1 LKAAVSRF
9 ESAPTLVLVG
19 MMGAGKSTVG
29 KRLAARLGRPFA
41 DTDRVLEDRLGV
53 SIPTIFELEGEA
65 GFRDRE
71 AAVLADL
78 LERKGGVLATGGGIV
93 LREDNRRQLAERAWV
108 IYLRASAEDL
118 WVRTRRDTTRPLLRT
133 ADPRARI
140 AELLAHRAPYYLE
153 VANLVV
159 ETGRQPVERLIEHV
173 MQRLAQDGMIDPAK
187 ALDEP
192 SRAVPLADCR

>member
-1 LKAAVSRF
+1 
-9 ESAPTLVLVG
+9 
-19 MMGAGKSTVG
+19 MGAGKSTVG

-41 DTDRVLEDRLGV
+41 DTDRVLEERLGV

-118 WVRTRRDTTRPLLRT
+118 WVRTRRDTMRPLLRT

>member
-41 DTDRVLEDRLGV
+41 DTDRVLEERLGV

-78 LERKGGVLATGGGIV
+78 LERKGAVLATGGGIV

-118 WVRTRRDTTRPLLRT
+118 WVRTRRDTMRPLLRT

-173 MQRLAQDGMIDPAK
+173 MQRLAQNGMIDPAK

>member
-41 DTDRVLEDRLGV
+41 DTDRVLEERLGV

-78 LERKGGVLATGGGIV
+78 LERKGAVLATGGGIV

>member
-41 DTDRVLEDRLGV
+41 DTDRVLEERLGV

-78 LERKGGVLATGGGIV
+78 LERKGAVLATGGGIV

-118 WVRTRRDTTRPLLRT
+118 WVRTRRDTMRPLLRT

>member
-41 DTDRVLEDRLGV
+41 DTDRVLEERLGV

-78 LERKGGVLATGGGIV
+78 LERKGAVLATGGGIV
-93 LREDNRRQLAERAWV
+93 LREGNRRQLAERAWV